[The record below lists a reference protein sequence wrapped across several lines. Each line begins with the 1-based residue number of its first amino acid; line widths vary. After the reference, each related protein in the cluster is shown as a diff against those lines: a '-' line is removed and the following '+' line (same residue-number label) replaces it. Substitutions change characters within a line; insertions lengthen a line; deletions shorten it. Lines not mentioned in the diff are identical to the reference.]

1 MNSEYKAPDLSKP
14 YFTTTQMS
22 EIKKD
27 EVKKSSANNS
37 IFTAWLFSG
46 GCFGKRKL
54 KKSKA
59 YFAIEPIVIESNEL
73 EYAPPN

>member
-1 MNSEYKAPDLSKP
+1 
-14 YFTTTQMS
+14 MS
-22 EIKKD
+22 EIKKE
-27 EVKKSSANNS
+27 EVKTTSSNNS

-59 YFAIEPIVIESNEL
+59 YFAIEPIVI
-73 EYAPPN
+73 